1 MSRFDLLFV
10 VCDDMD
16 EVNDYAIAQ
25 HIVHLHQHRKPAP
38 MAEPDFT
45 TGQVRLILRHGVILF
60 RLYYDLYYD
69 LFHDRSGECFTM
81 TYSKTYTM
89 V

>member
-45 TGQVRLILRHGVILF
+45 TGQVRVILRHGVIL
-60 RLYYDLYYD
+60 
-69 LFHDRSGECFTM
+69 
-81 TYSKTYTM
+81 KTYTM
-89 V
+89 TYFTTGQESVLL

>member
-45 TGQVRLILRHGVILF
+45 TGQVRVILK
-60 RLYYDLYYD
+60 RILYDAY
-69 LFHDRSGECFTM
+69 TM
-81 TYSKTYTM
+81 TITYTKTYLYSSYTKSYTM
-89 V
+89 A

>member
-45 TGQVRLILRHGVILF
+45 TGQVRLILRHGVIL
-60 RLYYDLYYD
+60 
-69 LFHDRSGECFTM
+69 
-81 TYSKTYTM
+81 KTYTT
-89 V
+89 

>member
-45 TGQVRLILRHGVILF
+45 TGQVRVILK
-60 RLYYDLYYD
+60 RIL
-69 LFHDRSGECFTM
+69 
-81 TYSKTYTM
+81 
-89 V
+89 